1 MSAFSQH
8 ESWQANKIL
17 TAEERVKAFQN
28 RAKEE
33 LKSVAEGTGKI
44 VIIDFILGI
53 LMVFVTI
60 PVFGMPFAALVI
72 LLAVVYKSTKKA
84 KYELAQSNVY
94 IGVFILG
101 ALFIMISSVMG
112 NDIDFINALQRIVR
126 MISVVFL
133 ALFIAERRIDLKS
146 LILGL
151 SSMMLVNA
159 VLFFAGV
166 APANYG
172 QYLTGWLSDKN
183 VAGLYHAI
191 VPIIMF
197 ALYTKTWQRLLIIGI
212 GFPLLFATGSRTSLG
227 AFGIALL
234 WYFFA
239 QKLNL
244 FFKLFLAGFVGWFF
258 EWLQNNFADSAVFGD
273 RTGTDWFREQI
284 DKASWAKVQET
295 PWYGQG
301 LGQAYASV
309 PGHNNQYFH
318 NSFWTLFVEGGWPW
332 TILVLAITLAVALF
346 WKQPRPQRLVVGE
359 AAIIVIAICS
369 WRLGEVFLTAP
380 WGLAMG
386 VALSLLAVPI
396 NSAQQFR
403 YVQSRR

>member
-151 SSMMLVNA
+151 R
-159 VLFFAGV
+159 
-166 APANYG
+166 
-172 QYLTGWLSDKN
+172 
-183 VAGLYHAI
+183 LYD
-191 VPIIMF
+191 VGE
-197 ALYTKTWQRLLIIGI
+197 R
-212 GFPLLFATGSRTSLG
+212 R
-227 AFGIALL
+227 ALL
-234 WYFFA
+234 
-239 QKLNL
+239 
-244 FFKLFLAGFVGWFF
+244 
-258 EWLQNNFADSAVFGD
+258 
-273 RTGTDWFREQI
+273 
-284 DKASWAKVQET
+284 
-295 PWYGQG
+295 
-301 LGQAYASV
+301 
-309 PGHNNQYFH
+309 
-318 NSFWTLFVEGGWPW
+318 
-332 TILVLAITLAVALF
+332 
-346 WKQPRPQRLVVGE
+346 
-359 AAIIVIAICS
+359 C
-369 WRLGEVFLTAP
+369 
-380 WGLAMG
+380 WGC
-386 VALSLLAVPI
+386 PC
-396 NSAQQFR
+396 
-403 YVQSRR
+403 